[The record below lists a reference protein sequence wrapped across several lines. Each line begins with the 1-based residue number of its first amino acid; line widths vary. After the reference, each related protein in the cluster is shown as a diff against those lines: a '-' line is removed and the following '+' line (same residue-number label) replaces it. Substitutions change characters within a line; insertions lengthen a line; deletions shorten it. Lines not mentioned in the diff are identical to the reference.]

1 MLLALQPATVG
12 LFVLIASSGGVPT
25 VDIKKTC
32 RTSEQAIVA
41 IFGDTTAGTYD
52 SCLEQ
57 EQTALKLLQKDWAT
71 FPAPDQALCAQP
83 VGYMPSY
90 VEWLTCFEMQRDVR
104 KFKKE
109 ERAAPKPGVP
119 R

>member
-41 IFGDTTAGTYD
+41 IFGDSTAATYE
-52 SCLEQ
+52 SCLGQ
-57 EQTALKLLQKDWAT
+57 EATALDSLKKDWAT
-71 FPAPDQALCAQP
+71 FPAADRALCARP

-90 VEWLTCFEMQRDVR
+90 VEWLTCFEMQRD
-104 KFKKE
+104 
-109 ERAAPKPGVP
+109 
-119 R
+119 